1 MIPYIMKKKKVWYW
15 MCFVSEKKMSHS
27 NHVGFARHMQT
38 AQKFKQTIEIIAF
51 VYNFSIRIVARYVQ
65 YMYSGNC

>member
-1 MIPYIMKKKKVWYW
+1 MNITCVIKHQCLFFEKKKVWYW
-15 MCFVSEKKMSHS
+15 MCFVPEKKMSHS

-51 VYNFSIRIVARYVQ
+51 VYNF
-65 YMYSGNC
+65 